1 MRLIRQ
7 GAAMKNSIKAAVT
20 FNLLLLSSSAVCAA
34 VRVCQPIVSSD
45 IAIASSELAA
55 KKKAL
60 DQWREEA
67 LKAGP
72 GYDVWRLAA
81 QKSLKCFK
89 KDDGNF
95 ECVAFGAPCLIQQ
108 NPKQNPVGKSGKGV
122 DL

>member
-1 MRLIRQ
+1 MNTTL
-7 GAAMKNSIKAAVT
+7 AVAVFAGLT
-20 FNLLLLSSSAVCAA
+20 IFQTGLSHAA
-34 VRVCQPIVSSD
+34 VRVCQLVVSSE
-45 IAIASSELAA
+45 IAIAPDELGA

-60 DQWREEA
+60 DQWREKA

-89 KDDGNF
+89 KDDGTH
-95 ECVAFGAPCLIQQ
+95 ECVAFGAPCLIRQ
-108 NPKQNPVGKSGKGV
+108 NPNQKPLGKGGKGL

>member
-1 MRLIRQ
+1 MAKVRRKKNALQSAIVSGVAFLVPS
-7 GAAMKNSIKAAVT
+7 GAM
-20 FNLLLLSSSAVCAA
+20 AA

-45 IAIASSELAA
+45 IAVATDELSA

-60 DQWREEA
+60 EQWQAKA
-67 LKAGP
+67 LKAGQ

-89 KDDGNF
+89 KDDATF

-108 NPKQNPVGKSGKGV
+108 NPNRKPVGKGGKGV

>member
-1 MRLIRQ
+1 MKSTSKIAVAFGLALLFPS
-7 GAAMKNSIKAAVT
+7 AAT
-20 FNLLLLSSSAVCAA
+20 AA

-45 IAIASSELAA
+45 IAIAADELAA

-60 DQWREEA
+60 DQWRERA

-81 QKSLKCFK
+81 QKSLKCLK
-89 KDDGNF
+89 KDDGTH

-108 NPKQNPVGKSGKGV
+108 NPNQKPVGKGGKGL

>member
-1 MRLIRQ
+1 MAKVRRKKNALQIAIVS
-7 GAAMKNSIKAAVT
+7 GAAFFHT
-20 FNLLLLSSSAVCAA
+20 FGAMAA
-34 VRVCQPIVSSD
+34 VRVCRPIVSSD
-45 IAIASSELAA
+45 IAVATDEPSA

-60 DQWREEA
+60 EQWQTKA
-67 LKAGP
+67 LKSGP

-89 KDDGNF
+89 KDDGAF

-108 NPKQNPVGKSGKGV
+108 NPNRKPVGKGGKGV

>member
-1 MRLIRQ
+1 MKDGLKITIAF
-7 GAAMKNSIKAAVT
+7 GLFFLCPAAAMAAIRT
-20 FNLLLLSSSAVCAA
+20 
-34 VRVCQPIVSSD
+34 CQPIVSSD
-45 IAIASSELAA
+45 VAVAPDELSA

-60 DQWREEA
+60 EQWQTKA
-67 LKAGP
+67 VKAGP

-89 KDDGNF
+89 KADGMY

-108 NPKQNPVGKSGKGV
+108 NPNQKPVGKNGKGL

>member
-1 MRLIRQ
+1 MRSVWVIACLSF
-7 GAAMKNSIKAAVT
+7 AAIFFASAAP
-20 FNLLLLSSSAVCAA
+20 AA
-34 VRVCQPIVSSD
+34 VRVCQPVVSSD
-45 IAIASSELAA
+45 IAIAADELGA

-60 DQWREEA
+60 DQWREKA

-81 QKSLKCFK
+81 EKSLKCFK
-89 KDDGNF
+89 NDDGTY

-108 NPKQNPVGKSGKGV
+108 NPNQKPVGKDRKGL

>member
-1 MRLIRQ
+1 
-7 GAAMKNSIKAAVT
+7 MKNVLQIAIVSGVAFFYTSGAMAAI
-20 FNLLLLSSSAVCAA
+20 
-34 VRVCQPIVSSD
+34 RVCRPIVSSD
-45 IAIASSELAA
+45 IAVATDELSA

-60 DQWREEA
+60 EQWQAKA

-72 GYDVWRLAA
+72 GFNVWRLAA

-89 KDDGNF
+89 KEDATF

-108 NPKQNPVGKSGKGV
+108 NPNQKPAGKGGKGV

>member
-1 MRLIRQ
+1 MAKVRRKKNALQSAIVSGVAFLVPS
-7 GAAMKNSIKAAVT
+7 GAM
-20 FNLLLLSSSAVCAA
+20 AA

-45 IAIASSELAA
+45 IAVATDELSA

-60 DQWREEA
+60 EQWQAKA

-89 KDDGNF
+89 KDDATF

-108 NPKQNPVGKSGKGV
+108 NPNRKPVGKGGKGV

>member
-1 MRLIRQ
+1 
-7 GAAMKNSIKAAVT
+7 MKLALGIAV
-20 FNLLLLSSSAVCAA
+20 AVAPALVSPHVATAA

-45 IAIASSELAA
+45 IAIAPDELGA

-60 DQWREEA
+60 DQWREKA

-72 GYDVWRLAA
+72 GYDIWRLAA

-89 KDDGNF
+89 KGDGTY

-108 NPKQNPVGKSGKGV
+108 NPNQKPVGKGGKGV

>member
-1 MRLIRQ
+1 
-7 GAAMKNSIKAAVT
+7 MKNTLPIAIVSGFAFFHT
-20 FNLLLLSSSAVCAA
+20 SSAMAA
-34 VRVCQPIVSSD
+34 VRTCQPIVSSD
-45 IAIASSELAA
+45 IAVATDELSA

-60 DQWREEA
+60 DQWRDKA
-67 LKAGP
+67 SKAGP

-89 KDDGNF
+89 KDEATF

-108 NPKQNPVGKSGKGV
+108 NPNRKPVGKGGKGV

>member
-1 MRLIRQ
+1 MKNARLI
-7 GAAMKNSIKAAVT
+7 S
-20 FNLLLLSSSAVCAA
+20 LLSAAAFLLPQDAMAA
-34 VRVCQPIVSSD
+34 VRVCQAIVSSE
-45 IAIASSELAA
+45 IAVAPDELSA

-60 DQWREEA
+60 EQWQAKA

-72 GYDVWRLAA
+72 GYNVWRLAA

-89 KDDGNF
+89 KAGGTF

-108 NPKQNPVGKSGKGV
+108 NPNQKPVGKGGKGV

>member
-1 MRLIRQ
+1 
-7 GAAMKNSIKAAVT
+7 MKNSISAAVT
-20 FNLLLLSSSAVCAA
+20 FNLFLLSPSVAWAA
-34 VRVCQPIVSSD
+34 VRVCQPVVSSE
-45 IAIASSELAA
+45 IAIAPDELSA

-60 DQWREEA
+60 DQWREKA

-89 KDDGNF
+89 KDDGTH

-108 NPKQNPVGKSGKGV
+108 NPSQKPVGKGGKGL